1 MNNITDDNYLKA
13 IYHIRYSENE
23 KIVTPTMVANE
34 LLIKSPSVLEKLKG
48 LVNKKYVKYDKTSGI
63 ELTKLGKDIAVN
75 VVRRHRIWETYL
87 NKHLGFSWSEVHEV
101 AEDLEHVRNEKL
113 IDKIYEVLGCPE
125 FDPHGD
131 PIPNKQGVF
140 PKSDRRQLSNSVIGC
155 KLIIVG
161 VNEHSDSFLKYLTDI
176 NLTLNDKI
184 TVVNIIEFDGSIS
197 IKNKQLKEIQV
208 SKLIAD
214 KIMVRCQK
222 NGCNCNKNN

>member
-13 IYHIRYSENE
+13 IYHIRYSEKE

-48 LVNKKYVKYDKTSGI
+48 LTQKNYVTYTKTNGI
-63 ELTKLGKDIAVN
+63 VLTKLGKDLAVN

-87 NKHLGFSWSEVHEV
+87 NKHLGFSWGEVHEV

-113 IDKIYEVLGCPE
+113 IDKIYEILGHPE

-140 PKSDRRQLSNSVIGC
+140 PKSDRRSLSESVLGC

-161 VNEHSDSFLKYLTDI
+161 VNEHSDSFLKYLSEI
-176 NLTLNDKI
+176 NLNLNTKF
-184 TVVNIIEFDGSIS
+184 TVTNVIEFDRSIQL
-197 IKNKQLKEIQV
+197 KNKKNEIIQI

-214 KIMVRCQK
+214 KIMTRCEK
-222 NGCNCNKNN
+222 LICKCK